1 MSVGWPRRRDGH
13 RGCGRRG
20 GGRRRECARGVRPV
34 APSRAG
40 TFVLAVHPRL
50 ELLVVVERG
59 LVAEVGAY
67 GLLGLL
73 TGCPPAR
80 PEPAE
85 EPPHRRR
92 PEPRAL
98 RDLKSGLLGA
108 VNPSARSRPRARPA
122 RAPDRRCPLYRR
134 DSSPSVL
141 SRRRSSPASTQRRAA
156 PLSLI
161 DLVPSATP
169 VKSGNFEAVHTC
181 GSSHV
186 MDARIPKASS
196 PFSNRVHVMIT

>member
-1 MSVGWPRRRDGH
+1 MPPRAPRARRRASSSPPTG
-13 RGCGRRG
+13 
-20 GGRRRECARGVRPV
+20 A
-34 APSRAG
+34 SR
-40 TFVLAVHPRL
+40 
-50 ELLVVVERG
+50 
-59 LVAEVGAY
+59 
-67 GLLGLL
+67 
-73 TGCPPAR
+73 PAR
-80 PEPAE
+80 SEIWTA
-85 EPPHRRR
+85 
-92 PEPRAL
+92 PR
-98 RDLKSGLLGA
+98 GA

-196 PFSNRVHVMIT
+196 PFPNRVHVMIT